1 MGEWTCE
8 IEGAT
13 IILLGNLNPSI
24 FQPAWLAAHDL
35 IRKEESDAAKIGV
48 IAPQIAQFTLDWLSL
63 EVTEERFLASTTDP
77 SYYEPLRDLVLGIFT
92 LLEHTPLK
100 KMGINRQMHYRM
112 PSVKRWHAFGHLLTP
127 KNIWEQIIESPGM
140 RSLTIQGNRIK
151 EESSRAEVNV
161 KVEPSAKVDPGIF
174 ISVNNHFEDSSTDA
188 PRKLMSILKDRW
200 SELQAYAVK
209 IAWHLLEKEGLNAE
223 HR

>member
-1 MGEWTCE
+1 
-8 IEGAT
+8 
-13 IILLGNLNPSI
+13 
-24 FQPAWLAAHDL
+24 
-35 IRKEESDAAKIGV
+35 
-48 IAPQIAQFTLDWLSL
+48 
-63 EVTEERFLASTTDP
+63 
-77 SYYEPLRDLVLGIFT
+77 
-92 LLEHTPLK
+92 
-100 KMGINRQMHYRM
+100 
-112 PSVKRWHAFGHLLTP
+112 
-127 KNIWEQIIESPGM
+127 M